1 MLRNIPVIWSYARK
15 TIKSQPKKFLDL
27 INTFNKGSGYK
38 INAQKSV
45 AFLYTNN
52 EQSDK
57 EIRKTI
63 PFTITSK
70 NLKYLGIDLTKDVI
84 DLYNE
89 KHKSLKK
96 QINEHIRRLK
106 DIHGYLLMDQQK
118 Q

>member
-38 INAQKSV
+38 INAQKS
-45 AFLYTNN
+45 
-52 EQSDK
+52 
-57 EIRKTI
+57 I